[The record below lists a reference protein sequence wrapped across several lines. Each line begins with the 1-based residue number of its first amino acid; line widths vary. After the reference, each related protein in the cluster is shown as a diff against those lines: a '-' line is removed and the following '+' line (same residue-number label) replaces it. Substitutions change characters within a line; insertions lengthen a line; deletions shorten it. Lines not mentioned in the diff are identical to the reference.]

1 MASVRA
7 PSRSP
12 DDHGGDAFWRARGGR
27 LNVAWVLRVLPGL
40 GWGISGLS
48 PSVLKGERRECPP
61 HLSR

>member
-27 LNVAWVLRVLPGL
+27 LSVAWVLRVLPGL

-48 PSVLKGERRECPP
+48 PSVLKNEFCDWPRA
-61 HLSR
+61 